1 MRYPQQFS
9 LLLILLF
16 ISSCSFSQVSLNSE
30 LIANYSINYDE
41 SIPKS
46 LIDQVNTIFNAKKH
60 DDDDDNQILLSE
72 YTFNEYN
79 IYAGSKLRSL
89 EGELIAKIKFKIT
102 NGNETNNREIKVIKR
117 YKSNELNPFAEKESI
132 EMLKEDIFKEI
143 LNEILLE
150 VSLFEM

>member
-46 LIDQVNTIFNAKKH
+46 LTDQVNTIFNIKKH
-60 DDDDDNQILLSE
+60 ILPKLS
-72 YTFNEYN
+72 
-79 IYAGSKLRSL
+79 L
-89 EGELIAKIKFKIT
+89 
-102 NGNETNNREIKVIKR
+102 
-117 YKSNELNPFAEKESI
+117 
-132 EMLKEDIFKEI
+132 
-143 LNEILLE
+143 
-150 VSLFEM
+150 

>member
-1 MRYPQQFS
+1 M
-9 LLLILLF
+9 
-16 ISSCSFSQVSLNSE
+16 
-30 LIANYSINYDE
+30 
-41 SIPKS
+41 
-46 LIDQVNTIFNAKKH
+46 
-60 DDDDDNQILLSE
+60 SE

-102 NGNETNNREIKVIKR
+102 NGNEINNREIKVIRR

>member
-1 MRYPQQFS
+1 
-9 LLLILLF
+9 
-16 ISSCSFSQVSLNSE
+16 
-30 LIANYSINYDE
+30 
-41 SIPKS
+41 
-46 LIDQVNTIFNAKKH
+46 
-60 DDDDDNQILLSE
+60 LSE

-102 NGNETNNREIKVIKR
+102 NGNETNNRDIKVIRR

-132 EMLKEDIFKEI
+132 EVLKEDIFKEI

>member
-46 LIDQVNTIFNAKKH
+46 LTDQVNTIFNIKKH
-60 DDDDDNQILLSE
+60 DNDNQILLSE
-72 YTFNEYN
+72 YTFNEYK

-102 NGNETNNREIKVIKR
+102 NGNETNNREIKVIRR

>member
-1 MRYPQQFS
+1 MRYPQKFS

-30 LIANYSINYDE
+30 LIANYGINYDE

-46 LIDQVNTIFNAKKH
+46 LTDQVNTIFNTKKH
-60 DDDDDNQILLSE
+60 DDNQILLSE

-89 EGELIAKIKFKIT
+89 EGELIANIKFKIT
-102 NGNETNNREIKVIKR
+102 NGNETNNREIKVIRR

>member
-46 LIDQVNTIFNAKKH
+46 LTDQVNTIFNIKKH
-60 DDDDDNQILLSE
+60 DDDNQILLSE
-72 YTFNEYN
+72 YAFNEYN

-102 NGNETNNREIKVIKR
+102 NGNETNNREIKVIRR

>member
-46 LIDQVNTIFNAKKH
+46 LTDQVNTIFNIKKH
-60 DDDDDNQILLSE
+60 DDDDNQILLSE

-102 NGNETNNREIKVIKR
+102 NGNETNNREIKVIRR

>member
-46 LIDQVNTIFNAKKH
+46 LTDQVNTIFNIKKH
-60 DDDDDNQILLSE
+60 DNDNQILLSE

-89 EGELIAKIKFKIT
+89 EGELIAKIKFKIR
-102 NGNETNNREIKVIKR
+102 NGNETNNREIKVIRR

>member
-102 NGNETNNREIKVIKR
+102 NGNETNNREIKVIRR

>member
-46 LIDQVNTIFNAKKH
+46 LIDQVNTIFNIKKH
-60 DDDDDNQILLSE
+60 DDDNQILLSE

-102 NGNETNNREIKVIKR
+102 NGNETNNREMKVIKR

-132 EMLKEDIFKEI
+132 EVLKEDIFKEI

>member
-46 LIDQVNTIFNAKKH
+46 LTDQVNTIFNIKKH
-60 DDDDDNQILLSE
+60 DDNQILLSE

-102 NGNETNNREIKVIKR
+102 NGNETNNRDIKVIKR
-117 YKSNELNPFAEKESI
+117 YKSSELNPFAEKESI